1 MSSQFTDASIGVLGL
16 GKSGIAAAEVLMSL
30 GARVTCY
37 DASGAALER
46 ARQALGASG
55 VAFCSLV
62 GEENQAQAAV
72 EAGHKLFIVSPGIPP
87 HNPLYRLSAVAAP
100 VWSEV
105 ELAWQIQQESSN
117 RGCKWLCI
125 TGTNGK
131 TTTTGMLAQMLITGG
146 VVATAVGN
154 YGTPIVQVVAEGA
167 VDALAVEL
175 SSFQLHSTF
184 SVQPWASVWLNFA
197 PDHIDWHGSADEYA
211 WDKSKIYCGVQHAA
225 FYPVTEELPT
235 KVLAQ
240 SGLPP
245 ERIFGL
251 TPGIP
256 QPGFL
261 GVIDDV
267 LVDRAFTSD
276 PAKQAL
282 ELARF
287 ADLEHL
293 TGQPTP
299 TSAILQD
306 TLAAAGLARAYGLQP
321 VWVQRGIR
329 EFELEHHRRAPVGVF
344 DGVSYIDDSKATN
357 THAAA
362 ASLRDVADKHAVW
375 IVGGDPKGQ
384 DFHQLVKLVAPKV
397 KAAVLIGL
405 DPEPFR
411 QAFAQNA
418 PGIPLKRIEPG
429 DNLMERTVKA
439 ATDFAASGDVVLLAP
454 ACASW
459 DQFPNYGVRGELFA
473 AAVNALHQAKTGKQ
487 DDETRF
493 ASGTSRNSGVES
505 R

>member
-16 GKSGIAAAEVLMSL
+16 GKSGIAAAEVLATL
-30 GARVTCY
+30 GAQVTCY
-37 DASGAALER
+37 DASEAAVGR
-46 ARQALGASG
+46 AREVLGASG
-55 VAFCSLV
+55 VTFCSLV
-62 GEENQAQAAV
+62 GEENQARAAAA
-72 EAGHKLFIVSPGIPP
+72 AGHKLFIVSPGIPP
-87 HNPLYRLSAVAAP
+87 HNPLYRLPEAAAP
-100 VWSEV
+100 LWSEV
-105 ELAWQIQQESSN
+105 ELAWQIQQEGSN

-154 YGTPIVQVVAEGA
+154 YGTPIVQVAAEGA

-184 SVQPWASVWLNFA
+184 SLQPWAAVWLNFA

-211 WDKSKIYCGVQHAA
+211 WDKSKIYRGVQHAA
-225 FYPVTEELPT
+225 FYPATEELPT

-245 ERIFGL
+245 EIMYGL

-256 QPGFL
+256 DPGFL

-267 LVDRAFTSD
+267 LVDRAFTPD

-293 TGQPTP
+293 TGQATP
-299 TSAILQD
+299 TYAILQD

-321 VWVQRGIR
+321 AWIQRGIR
-329 EFELEHHRRAPVGVF
+329 EFELEHHRRAPVGVYR
-344 DGVSYIDDSKATN
+344 GISYIDDSKATN

-362 ASLRDVADKHAVW
+362 ASLRDVADKRAVW

-411 QAFAQNA
+411 EAFTQNA
-418 PGIPLKRIEPG
+418 PEIPLKRVEPG
-429 DNLMERTVKA
+429 DNLMDRTVKI
-439 ATDFAASGDVVLLAP
+439 ATNLAEAGDVVLLAP

-459 DQFPNYGVRGELFA
+459 DQFPNYGVRGVEFSQ
-473 AAVNALHQAKTGKQ
+473 AVQVLSKNKVGNQDGKVP
-487 DDETRF
+487 RH
-493 ASGTSRNSGVES
+493 
-505 R
+505 